1 MRLMKIFTIFFVLFC
16 TVFGSCGE
24 YVDAVSQVSVV
35 VLDAG
40 HGGEDPGAVGYG
52 DVYEKDLNLSI
63 CRLICEQ
70 LKEKGYTVVMTRDED
85 RLLYTEAEN
94 IKGIRKISDLKNRV
108 KIFNS
113 YESAIAVSIHMNT
126 FSAPQ
131 YHGTQ
136 IYYSD
141 VEGAGALASA
151 IRDSVRSELQPDNKR
166 PLKHSEGIYLLEHSE
181 IPTVLVEC
189 GFLSN
194 PEECQKLSEKEY
206 QKRLSFSIVC
216 GIIKYMEEN

>member
-1 MRLMKIFTIFFVLFC
+1 MRLVKAFWALLVLLC
-16 TVFGSCGE
+16 VTLCSCDE
-24 YVDAVSQVSVV
+24 YISAVSQVPIVI
-35 VLDAG
+35 LDAG
-40 HGGEDPGAVGYG
+40 HGGEDPGAIGYG
-52 DVYEKDLNLSI
+52 DVYEKDLNLAF
-63 CRLICEQ
+63 CKLICEE
-70 LKEKGYTVVMTRDED
+70 LTSRGYTVVMTREED

-136 IYYSD
+136 IYYSNA
-141 VEGAGALASA
+141 EGARNLAAA
-151 IRDSVRSELQPDNKR
+151 IIDSVHSELQPDNKR
-166 PLKHSEGIYLLEHSE
+166 PLKHSEGIYLLENSK
-181 IPTVLVEC
+181 IPTVLIEC

-194 PEECQKLSEKEY
+194 PDECKKLSEKEY

-216 GIIKYMEEN
+216 GIIKYIEEN

>member
-1 MRLMKIFTIFFVLFC
+1 MRLFKAFLALFVLLC
-16 TVFGSCGE
+16 VTLCSCYE
-24 YVDAVSQVSVV
+24 YIGAISQVPVV
-35 VLDAG
+35 ILDAG
-40 HGGEDPGAVGYG
+40 HGGEDPGAIGYG
-52 DVYEKDLNLSI
+52 DVYEKDLNLAF
-63 CRLICEQ
+63 CKLICEE
-70 LKEKGYTVVMTRDED
+70 LTSRGYTVVMTREED

-136 IYYSD
+136 IYYSNA
-141 VEGAGALASA
+141 EGASNLAAA
-151 IRDSVRSELQPDNKR
+151 IIDSVRSELQPDNKR
-166 PLKHSEGIYLLEHSE
+166 PLKHSEGIYLLENSK
-181 IPTVLVEC
+181 IPTVLIEC

-194 PEECQKLSEKEY
+194 PDECKKLSEKEY

-216 GIIKYMEEN
+216 GIIKYIEEN